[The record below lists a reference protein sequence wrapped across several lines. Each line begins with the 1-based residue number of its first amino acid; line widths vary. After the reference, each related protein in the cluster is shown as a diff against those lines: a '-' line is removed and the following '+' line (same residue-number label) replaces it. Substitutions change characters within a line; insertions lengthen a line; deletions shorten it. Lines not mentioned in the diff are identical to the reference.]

1 MSISPTPGFNPDPN
15 QQQQQYAPPPQY
27 AAPPAYQ
34 VPQAYAPQVQ
44 QQKSWFAPVVI
55 IAAIVLALANF
66 LVFYQLS
73 DTRKEL
79 TAQLGALKEKNST
92 LERRLEVNDERL
104 NALRG
109 EMKVTGEKLGMTE
122 RDLSRARSLA
132 SQLGEEQKRTQQQ
145 LGAQIG
151 Q

>member
-27 AAPPAYQ
+27 AAPPAYAPPP
-34 VPQAYAPQVQ
+34 VYAPQS
-44 QQKSWFAPVVI
+44 QKSWFAPVVI
-55 IAAIVLALANF
+55 IAVVVLAIANF

-79 TAQLGALKEKNST
+79 LAQIGDLKEKNAT
-92 LERRLEVNDERL
+92 LERRTEVSDERV

-109 EMKVTGEKLGMTE
+109 EMKVTSEKLGMTE

-132 SQLGEEQKRTQQQ
+132 VQ
-145 LGAQIG
+145 
-151 Q
+151 